1 LNSSDEVTI
10 TYPYKRRNND
20 YALTICIRFND
31 TYTSY
36 YFKDNSNKNYGQ
48 MCIDIA
54 TSDIIK
60 LFDHFNKDLNGYYF
74 ILQTNSD
81 IPLYYC
87 NIAKYPFSSNL
98 LKYEFDLNL
107 TFYINELLDFPKTLQ
122 NFTEKVNDSSIIIDD
137 PIYKGYFL
145 KNGSNYTY
153 QKIIVPFFVN
163 SNQPSVP
170 SHMMSIIFIT
180 FSGTFHDTFS
190 KIQAPL
196 YPRLTIQIILFCI
209 MGAIL
214 LLIAWY
220 LIVSIAINIVKP
232 IKNLKN
238 LIQGMNNKKLVASV
252 ENKIKRKNRINIDKD
267 AEENEEEGEDDDF
280 LETRSAEID
289 NLFNILLKLKRVLSF
304 TTNPVLNNDKSALIN
319 YVNAKYTFDEVQ
331 NIKGNE
337 RVIKEGTFV
346 IVMSEIWP

>member
-1 LNSSDEVTI
+1 
-10 TYPYKRRNND
+10 
-20 YALTICIRFND
+20 
-31 TYTSY
+31 
-36 YFKDNSNKNYGQ
+36 
-48 MCIDIA
+48 
-54 TSDIIK
+54 
-60 LFDHFNKDLNGYYF
+60 
-74 ILQTNSD
+74 
-81 IPLYYC
+81 
-87 NIAKYPFSSNL
+87 
-98 LKYEFDLNL
+98 
-107 TFYINELLDFPKTLQ
+107 
-122 NFTEKVNDSSIIIDD
+122 
-137 PIYKGYFL
+137 
-145 KNGSNYTY
+145 
-153 QKIIVPFFVN
+153 
-163 SNQPSVP
+163 
-170 SHMMSIIFIT
+170 
-180 FSGTFHDTFS
+180 
-190 KIQAPL
+190 
-196 YPRLTIQIILFCI
+196 

>member
-1 LNSSDEVTI
+1 
-10 TYPYKRRNND
+10 
-20 YALTICIRFND
+20 
-31 TYTSY
+31 
-36 YFKDNSNKNYGQ
+36 
-48 MCIDIA
+48 
-54 TSDIIK
+54 
-60 LFDHFNKDLNGYYF
+60 
-74 ILQTNSD
+74 
-81 IPLYYC
+81 
-87 NIAKYPFSSNL
+87 
-98 LKYEFDLNL
+98 
-107 TFYINELLDFPKTLQ
+107 
-122 NFTEKVNDSSIIIDD
+122 
-137 PIYKGYFL
+137 
-145 KNGSNYTY
+145 
-153 QKIIVPFFVN
+153 
-163 SNQPSVP
+163 
-170 SHMMSIIFIT
+170 
-180 FSGTFHDTFS
+180 
-190 KIQAPL
+190 
-196 YPRLTIQIILFCI
+196 

-252 ENKIKRKNRINIDKD
+252 ENKIKRKNRAQIDKD